1 MIASLYT
8 AFFICNFG
16 QFNNIFFTTYNRCN
30 QRTMNQLPRQKGAR
44 REKIQREEKG
54 GDFSQG
60 GTLLSKVTSAI
71 F

>member
-8 AFFICNFG
+8 AFFICNFA
-16 QFNNIFFTTYNRCN
+16 QFNNIFTTYNRCN
-30 QRTMNQLPRQKGAR
+30 QRTMNQLPRQMGER
-44 REKIQREEKG
+44 REKIQRKEKG
-54 GDFSQG
+54 RDFSQG